1 MSGIVAGYGN
11 PKLTEIEEMQKI
23 AKHRGKY
30 NSGIFQKGKVILA
43 QNYFEA
49 DKGEATKSSMKGK
62 SNTH

>member
-11 PKLTEIEEMQKI
+11 PRLTDIEKMQKI

-30 NSGIFQKGKVILA
+30 NSGIFQRKKVILA

-49 DKGEATKSSMKGK
+49 DKGEATQNLMKLK
-62 SNTH
+62 EDIY

>member
-1 MSGIVAGYGN
+1 MSGIVAGYG
-11 PKLTEIEEMQKI
+11 
-23 AKHRGKY
+23 RGKY